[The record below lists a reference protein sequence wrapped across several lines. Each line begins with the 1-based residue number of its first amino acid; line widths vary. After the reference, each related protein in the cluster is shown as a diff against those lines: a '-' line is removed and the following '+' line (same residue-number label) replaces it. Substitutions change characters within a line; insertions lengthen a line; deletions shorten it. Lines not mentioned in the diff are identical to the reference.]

1 MERIDT
7 VSGRAKLAPR
17 REPYWSKLAAGQHVG
32 FRKLAD
38 GTGAWV
44 ARAYDPASKA
54 RTYKALGDLAGSA
67 GADQWA
73 EACKLA
79 RDWFAHVE
87 AGGTA
92 STFTVSQAGARY
104 VEALRK
110 SKGEASA
117 EFARSRLAALVDPDP
132 LGAVPLDKL
141 REHHV
146 TAWRDRVQGGPCTPP
161 KRGPRCRN
169 KAPQPQAAP
178 RSAATVNRACTVLR
192 AVLNRALDDRL
203 LTSDLAWNRALRPA
217 KGADGRREL
226 YLTKDQRRALLGAIE
241 CPNLRA
247 FIGALCVLPL
257 RPGALAKLAAGDF
270 DGRAGTL
277 TVRHDKAGAG
287 RRILLPESL
296 ADTLRAQAR
305 GKLPKAPLF
314 ARPDGKPWDSQTWQ
328 KPFKEAAQAAGLP
341 DDAVA
346 YTLRH
351 CALTDLCV
359 SGLDLMT
366 VAALSGT
373 SIAMLQKHY
382 GHLQADRARD
392 ALAGLVL

>member
-17 REPYWSKLAAGQHVG
+17 REPYWEKLAAGQHVG

-38 GTGAWV
+38 GSGGWI
-44 ARAYDPASKA
+44 ARHYDAGSKA
-54 RTYKALGDLAGSA
+54 RTYQALGDLGSVAGT
-67 GADQWA
+67 DQWA

-79 RDWFAHVE
+79 RAWFQHVE
-87 AGGTA
+87 AGGTGRD
-92 STFTVSQAGARY
+92 FTVSEAGGRY

-110 SKGEASA
+110 TKGEASA
-117 EFARSRLAALVDPDP
+117 EFARSRLAALVDSDP
-132 LGAVPLDKL
+132 LGAVPLSKL

-146 TAWRDRVQGGPCTPP
+146 TAWRDRVAGGPCTPP
-161 KRGPRCRN
+161 KRGDRCRN
-169 KAPQPQAAP
+169 KAPQPPAKP
-178 RSAATVNRACTVLR
+178 RSPSTVNRACTVLR

-203 LTSDLAWNRALRPA
+203 LTSDNAWDRALRPA

-226 YLTKDQRRALLGAIE
+226 YITKDQRRALLDAIA

-257 RPGALAKLAAGDF
+257 RPGALAKLTAGDF
-270 DGRAGTL
+270 DSRAGTL

-287 RRILLPESL
+287 RRLLLPESL
-296 ADTLRAQAR
+296 AHTLRQQAR

-314 ARPDGKPWDSQTWQ
+314 ARPDGKAWDSQSWQ
-328 KPFKEAAQAAGLP
+328 APFKAAALAAGLP
-341 DDAVA
+341 ADAVA
-346 YTLRH
+346 YSLRH
-351 CALTDLCV
+351 AALTDLCV

-366 VAALSGT
+366 VSAMAGT

-392 ALAGLVL
+392 ALQGLAL